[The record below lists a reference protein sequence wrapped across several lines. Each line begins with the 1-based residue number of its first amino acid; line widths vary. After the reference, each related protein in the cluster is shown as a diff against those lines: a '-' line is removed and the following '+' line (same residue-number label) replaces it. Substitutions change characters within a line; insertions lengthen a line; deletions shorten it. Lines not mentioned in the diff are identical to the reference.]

1 MWVILIIIAVVVYF
15 KVKEASEFEAMRRE
29 SDYCANNGI
38 KHDTNKTIDAM
49 CQNLT
54 PSQHRRGYAIEK
66 ALLNINEF
74 CEYLGVGKTKAR
86 EILKAP
92 RNGFALKIGSKWF
105 VSRDALDKWI
115 TEQCQKY

>member
-1 MWVILIIIAVVVYF
+1 MRNKRNLYIELAYAGSFFVY
-15 KVKEASEFEAMRRE
+15 KNIERQ
-29 SDYCANNGI
+29 GI
-38 KHDTNKTIDAM
+38 V
-49 CQNLT
+49 
-54 PSQHRRGYAIEK
+54 IEK

-86 EILKAP
+86 EILKTP
-92 RNGFALKIGSKWF
+92 RNGFSLKIGSKWF